1 MVFSNMAGLFQGI
14 FLRVSKLGFIF
25 IGKWREITHPNPLLR
40 REGTLVAKFPDRF
53 EKSEN

>member
-14 FLRVSKLGFIF
+14 FLKVSKLGFIF
-25 IGKWREITHPNPLLR
+25 IGKWREITHPNLR

>member
-14 FLRVSKLGFIF
+14 FLKVSKLGFIF